1 MGISGRLDKFDA
13 NRRKIQIAI
22 NGNILK
28 IGQIPCSQKKN
39 QNGKKWKYL
48 EDW

>member
-1 MGISGRLDKFDA
+1 MGISGRPDKFDA
-13 NRRKIQIAI
+13 HRRTIKIAM

-39 QNGKKWKYL
+39 QIGKKWKYL
-48 EDW
+48 